1 MMRRSLLLIPAFAA
15 LASTGCVVGSAN
27 GAPYSESQRHAYAG
41 FQNIDASAGVE
52 VVVAQGAFDVKAET
66 TDGKDFDNLIVEV
79 RGDTLYI
86 GRKQSMWSWGGPS
99 YRVSVSAPAYSAFE
113 VSSGASLDGSGL
125 SLANLKV
132 NVSSGASIELAG
144 SCADLRV
151 DISSGASFRGEDLR
165 CATAEVDASSGAH
178 AEAFAS
184 QAADGNAS
192 SGASVNFHGKP
203 ANFREDS
210 SSGGSVSAR

>member
-1 MMRRSLLLIPAFAA
+1 MRLPLLLVPAFAA
-15 LASTGCVVGSAN
+15 LTSAGCVVGSAT
-27 GAPYSESQRHAYAG
+27 GAPYSESQRHAYTG
-41 FQNIDASAGVE
+41 FQQVDVSAGVE
-52 VVVAQGAFDVKAET
+52 VVVTQGPFDVRAET
-66 TDGKDFDNLIVEV
+66 TDGNDFDRLVVEV
-79 RGDTLYI
+79 RGDTLHI
-86 GRKQSMWSWGGPS
+86 GRKQSMFSWGGPQ
-99 YRVSVSAPAYSAFE
+99 YRVSVSAPAYSGFE
-113 VSSGASLDGSGL
+113 VSSGASLDGAGL

-132 NVSSGASIELAG
+132 SVSSGASLELAG
-144 SCADLRV
+144 SCADLSV
-151 DISSGASFRGEDLR
+151 DISSGASFHGEDLR

-184 QAADGNAS
+184 QAADGEAS